1 MVPGDRSGSAEILC
15 HGVIPNKRTNE
26 RLVDGAASWSILAAA
41 PSCLLRLL
49 RLQRLLRFRLF
60 LAMPEV
66 SRSLGCVGI
75 DGVSR
80 PSFFKL
86 PEGRFTGHRG
96 LPATVCRQPCTRYT
110 SFCLFY
116 FYATS

>member
-1 MVPGDRSGSAEILC
+1 MIFSNIGRSVLYRSSELLGRPAHRPC
-15 HGVIPNKRTNE
+15 
-26 RLVDGAASWSILAAA
+26 LVDGAASLSILGAA

-49 RLQRLLRFRLF
+49 RLQRLLRLLRFRLF

-80 PSFFKL
+80 PSFFNL
-86 PEGRFTGHRG
+86 PEGGFTGHRG
-96 LPATVCRQPCTRYT
+96 LPATVCRQPCTR
-110 SFCLFY
+110 
-116 FYATS
+116 